1 MNNESNYGEDITQQ
15 TAQDIQFKALT
26 ADERLQREQEL
37 DQEDNGVCL
46 SCSG

>member
-26 ADERLQREQEL
+26 DDERKALEEQ
-37 DQEDNGVCL
+37 QPEDTDCL
-46 SCSG
+46 SCGA